1 MLGEIKMLV
10 IMLLLGVIG
19 VEIFLGILS
28 LREDKGFET
37 LEAQVRLGELL
48 FFILLILS
56 PIITWNFRWY
66 GLGIVLVFQAV
77 IVVFKTI
84 KNKKP
89 EHRTRIRVIVKL
101 FLKGSLL
108 LFILIP
114 AWLFPENREL
124 KPTGDY
130 GTKTVTYTW
139 TDKTRD
145 ETFTPEKDYRKI
157 TVQFWYPT
165 KDKQSSQK
173 AEGKFPLIIFSHGA
187 FGIRASNTS
196 TYQELASHGYVVCS
210 IDHTYHAL
218 FTKQTDGKVIL
229 CDQGFMKEVNDLV
242 VVEQGKMD
250 QEKYDIIQ
258 DWLSLRIADMTFCL
272 NQIKTFVQDSGN
284 EEVFKMIA
292 IDKIGL
298 MGHSLGGATAAAVAR
313 KIEGIKAVAVIDG
326 TMLGEEIGIKN
337 GIEQVTNAP
346 YPVPILNFYN
356 GISYEEIKQIKA
368 IYPNTVA
375 SASQKESYQLVIP
388 NAGHMNF
395 TDLALISPVLA
406 KMLGTGTVSASACMK
421 EINHEILLFFDAYLK
436 NQPIHLPKQDIII
449 INKL

>member
-1 MLGEIKMLV
+1 MLV
-10 IMLLLGVIG
+10 TIVLLIAIG
-19 VEIFLGILS
+19 IEIFLGILS
-28 LREDKGFET
+28 LKKDKAFEV
-37 LEAQVRLGELL
+37 LEARVRLGELL
-48 FFILLILS
+48 VFVLLILS

-66 GLGIVLVFQAV
+66 GLGIVLAFQGV
-77 IVVFKTI
+77 IAIFKAI
-84 KNKKP
+84 KNKKSV
-89 EHRTRIRVIVKL
+89 HRTRIRVIVKL
-101 FLKGSLL
+101 FFKGGLL
-108 LFILIP
+108 LFILMP
-114 AWLFPENREL
+114 AWLFPENSEL
-124 KPTGDY
+124 RPTGNY

-139 TDKTRD
+139 TDKIRD
-145 ETFTPEKDYRKI
+145 ETFTPEKDNRKI

-165 KDKQSSQK
+165 KDKQSNQK

-218 FTKQTDGKVIL
+218 FTKQTDGKVIP
-229 CDQGFMKEVNDLV
+229 CDQGFMKEVNDLMV
-242 VVEQGKMD
+242 VKQGEMD
-250 QEKYDIIQ
+250 QAKYNITQ
-258 DWLSLRIADMTFCL
+258 DWLNLRTADMTFCL
-272 NQIKTFVQDSGN
+272 NEIKTFVRDSNN
-284 EEVFKMIA
+284 EEVFSMIA

-313 KIEGIKAVAVIDG
+313 QVEGIKAVAVIDG

-337 GIEQVTNAP
+337 GVEQVTNAP

-356 GISYEEIKQIKA
+356 GASYEKIKEIKA

-375 SASQKESYQLVIP
+375 AVSQKESYQIVIP

-421 EINHEILLFFDAYLK
+421 EVNDEILLFFDAYLK
-436 NQPIHLPKQDIII
+436 DQPIHLPKQDIIVI
-449 INKL
+449 GKE